1 MEDNYYDG
9 SAETLETVKSY
20 IRDYSMW
27 IFGLLVVLII
37 YLIYCKMMRKEGMYN
52 PGATAWLELGNWKE
66 NMIDASKVNCA
77 EVSMSGFDEPDPY
90 RYYVDN
96 GGMAEAFTDAQLST
110 QLFK

>member
-9 SAETLETVKSY
+9 SAEAMETFRTY

-27 IFGLLVVLII
+27 IFGLLVVLVI
-37 YLIYCKMMRKEGMYN
+37 YQIYCMMVRKENMYN

-77 EVSMSGFDEPDPY
+77 EVSMSGYDVDDPY
-90 RYYVDN
+90 RYYVNN
-96 GGMAEAFTDAQLST
+96 GGMDEAFTDAALST